1 MIRTILVALFA
12 ACAAVADVKDDAW
25 NWYENEALPLGGK
38 AFTDTETFFERWPA
52 AAKGKLPGG
61 LVSMGRHTTGMYLR
75 FSTDSDK
82 IRIEWK
88 VRDEHPYDPLIPE
101 AGLIGLDVYGWDASA
116 DGGKGAWR
124 FQGNK
129 RYWPRDRKNP
139 GTAQFGWTPGRPCIV
154 YLPLRATM
162 VSFRIGVAKGKTIK
176 PHPYRV
182 PDAKP
187 IVHYG
192 TSIVHGGCASRP
204 GLAFTA
210 VAARDLVP
218 EFLAAAD
225 ASLYVVDARWN
236 MSPALVAAN
245 CAPFLRKMKELKP
258 DVPILLC
265 EGCTVRDHDSC
276 NPAFRKVYRAQ
287 GRRPREVAQPLLL
300 RGEDDA
306 PQGGP
311 GGHARLLPS
320 ERLRHAAHGPRLRPP
335 HPRGARRRG
344 AEEVMRIAERRGVW

>member
-1 MIRTILVALFA
+1 MKVNTILVAMFA
-12 ACAAVADVKDDAW
+12 ACAAMAEVNDDAW

-38 AFTDTETFFERWPA
+38 AFTDTATFFERWPA
-52 AAKGKLPGG
+52 AAKDKLPGG

-75 FSTDSDK
+75 FTTDSDK

-139 GTAQFGWTPGRPCIV
+139 GTAQFSWTPGRPCIV

-204 GLAFTA
+204 GLAFTT
-210 VAARDLVP
+210 
-218 EFLAAAD
+218 
-225 ASLYVVDARWN
+225 
-236 MSPALVAAN
+236 
-245 CAPFLRKMKELKP
+245 AP
-258 DVPILLC
+258 
-265 EGCTVRDHDSC
+265 
-276 NPAFRKVYRAQ
+276 
-287 GRRPREVAQPLLL
+287 
-300 RGEDDA
+300 
-306 PQGGP
+306 
-311 GGHARLLPS
+311 PS
-320 ERLRHAAHGPRLRPP
+320 STA
-335 HPRGARRRG
+335 GARRVPASRSPRSPR
-344 AEEVMRIAERRGVW
+344 ATSTCRT

>member
-1 MIRTILVALFA
+1 MVRTILVALFA
-12 ACAAVADVKDDAW
+12 ACAAMAGTADDAW

-101 AGLIGLDVYGWDASA
+101 AGLIGLDVYGWDSAA

-129 RYWPRDRKNP
+129 RYWPRDKKNP
-139 GTAQFGWTPGRPCIV
+139 GTAEFGWTPGRPCIV

-204 GLAFTA
+204 GLA
-210 VAARDLVP
+210 
-218 EFLAAAD
+218 
-225 ASLYVVDARWN
+225 N
-236 MSPALVAAN
+236 MSPEMVATN

-276 NPAFRKVYRAQ
+276 NPAFRKVYDALKAEDPVKWRNLYYFEEKTMLPKEDQEATHDFCHRTTTACCTWATPTPAASARCSTPRR
-287 GRRPREVAQPLLL
+287 GRS
-300 RGEDDA
+300 DA
-306 PQGGP
+306 HCGT
-311 GGHARLLPS
+311 
-320 ERLRHAAHGPRLRPP
+320 
-335 HPRGARRRG
+335 ARRL
-344 AEEVMRIAERRGVW
+344 VK